1 MGPALKRGTL
11 AIYPPT
17 FDSLEQLGE
26 VLVRYNVTS
35 LWLTAGLFNTVVDR
49 NVYCLKNLR
58 QLLIGGDVLSVAHVR
73 KASGSLP
80 NTTIINGYGPTEN
93 TTFTCCYRIPR
104 SIPENRSIPIGK
116 PISNTQVYILD
127 ENLQQVP
134 IGVPGDI
141 WAAGDGLSKGYL
153 KRADLTAEAF
163 HTHPLNGARL
173 YKTGDRGR
181 FLDDGNIEFL
191 GRRDGQVKIR
201 GFRLELG
208 EIENAFRNAPG
219 VQDAA
224 ISVREDGNGGKSL
237 LAYVVAKPEVTLDS
251 GRLHAHIAE
260 VLPAHACPSRIIFLS
275 ELPLGPNGK
284 VDKRKLPLPSET
296 DGNQTQ
302 DTPPSTPI
310 EQRIAS
316 IWCDLLKVAKLSI
329 NDNFFHLGGESLLA
343 TRAISQ
349 VNREFSCNL
358 TIARIFEA
366 PTVRSFAKII
376 EANSDTLELTSER
389 LQPAPSAA
397 PIPDVSNL
405 SESEVDLLLKQL
417 MENK

>member
-1 MGPALKRGTL
+1 MGTEAR
-11 AIYPPT
+11 AC
-17 FDSLEQLGE
+17 SH
-26 VLVRYNVTS
+26 TS
-35 LWLTAGLFNTVVDR
+35 
-49 NVYCLKNLR
+49 
-58 QLLIGGDVLSVAHVR
+58 S
-73 KASGSLP
+73 P
-80 NTTIINGYGPTEN
+80 
-93 TTFTCCYRIPR
+93 
-104 SIPENRSIPIGK
+104 NRS
-116 PISNTQVYILD
+116 
-127 ENLQQVP
+127 NLV
-134 IGVPGDI
+134 
-141 WAAGDGLSKGYL
+141 
-153 KRADLTAEAF
+153 
-163 HTHPLNGARL
+163 
-173 YKTGDRGR
+173 
-181 FLDDGNIEFL
+181 
-191 GRRDGQVKIR
+191 
-201 GFRLELG
+201 
-208 EIENAFRNAPG
+208 
-219 VQDAA
+219 
-224 ISVREDGNGGKSL
+224 
-237 LAYVVAKPEVTLDS
+237 S

-296 DGNQTQ
+296 DGNQTH

-389 LQPAPSAA
+389 LQPAASAA
-397 PIPDVSNL
+397 PVPDVSNL